1 LIKQEN
7 LLKKTKKIEAGSE
20 VDSRCLKCKDVT
32 NHTIIAMTDG
42 KIAKVECN
50 VCGGRHNYRPAK
62 PESAATAKRK
72 TTRAA
77 SVASAKLAK
86 HEAHFE
92 KLVADRDEGN
102 AVPYSLTGIFKEG
115 DLLDHP
121 TFGLGVV
128 EAVVLPDKIE
138 VLFRQES
145 KLLICGRLC
154 K

>member
-1 LIKQEN
+1 M
-7 LLKKTKKIEAGSE
+7 KKTKKIEAGSE
-20 VDSRCLKCKDVT
+20 IDSRCLKCKDVT
-32 NHTIIAMTDG
+32 NHTIIAMADD

-62 PESAATAKRK
+62 PETAASAKRK

-77 SVASAKLAK
+77 TVASAKLAK
-86 HEAHFE
+86 HEALHE
-92 KLVADRDEGN
+92 EQVAGRGKTD
-102 AVPYSLTGIFKEG
+102 AVPYSLTGCYREG

-121 TFGLGVV
+121 TFGIGVV
-128 EAVVLPDKIE
+128 TEIVMPDKIE

-145 KLLICGRLC
+145 KLLICERFC

>member
-1 LIKQEN
+1 M
-7 LLKKTKKIEAGSE
+7 KKEKKIEAGSE
-20 VDSRCLKCKDVT
+20 IDSRCLKCKDVT

-62 PESAATAKRK
+62 PETAASAKQK

-77 SVASAKLAK
+77 SIASAKLAK
-86 HEAHFE
+86 HEALHE
-92 KLVADRDEGN
+92 ELVAGRDTAD
-102 AVPYSLTGIFKEG
+102 AVPYSLSGCYREG
-115 DLLDHP
+115 ELLDHP

-128 EAVVLPDKIE
+128 TELVLPDKIE

-145 KLLICGRLC
+145 KLLICKRFC